1 MTKHALSGVEGVV
14 ENMPDRVY
22 HADKTTLSSSGARSI
37 LKSPALFRH
46 QQDNPGAYNPVFNL
60 GHAAHTAILSAGA
73 DVQRLEWD
81 SYRSKDAR
89 AERDSLLDAGI
100 TPLLPKEWEQV
111 ADMHLACLDHPVV
124 GPLITRT
131 DLVREAS
138 LFWQDAATGVPC
150 RARPD
155 LATADWSLLID
166 YKTTVDASPAGFAK
180 SLGNFWY
187 HCQQAWYMDAVK
199 HFTGRD
205 PAFVFIA
212 QEKNP
217 PYLVGVYVVD
227 QTAIE
232 LADAMNRKARLTWR
246 RCTETDDWPGY
257 TPEPTVVPLPVWS
270 EKTLTEEYIDNE

>member
-1 MTKHALSGVEGVV
+1 MTHLLTGVEGVV
-14 ENMPDRVY
+14 EDLSDRVY
-22 HADKTTLSSSGARSI
+22 HSDVETLSSTGARKI
-37 LKSPALFRH
+37 LRSPARFKWDLDHPSPYKRQFEI
-46 QQDNPGAYNPVFNL
+46 
-60 GHAAHTAILSAGA
+60 GHAAHTLILGTGSDIEVIDAPDWRA
-73 DVQRLEWD
+73 N
-81 SYRSKDAR
+81 DAR
-89 AERDSLLDAGI
+89 AAREQALACGK
-100 TPLLPKEWEQV
+100 TPLLAKEFEQIS
-111 ADMHLACLDHPVV
+111 ALKEAALAHEVV
-124 GPLITRT
+124 GPLLHRD
-131 DLVREAS
+131 DLVREVS
-138 LFWQDAATGVPC
+138 MFWLDGATGAAC

-212 QEKNP
+212 QEKTP

-246 RCTETDDWPGY
+246 RCTETDEWPGY
-257 TPEPTVVPLPVWS
+257 TPEPTVVPLPAWS

>member
-1 MTKHALSGVEGVV
+1 MTHLLTGVEGVV
-14 ENMPDRVY
+14 EDLPDRVY
-22 HADKTTLSSSGARSI
+22 HSDVETLSSTGARKI
-37 LKSPALFRH
+37 LRSPARFKWDLDHPSPYKRQFEI
-46 QQDNPGAYNPVFNL
+46 
-60 GHAAHTAILSAGA
+60 GHAAHTMVLSAGA
-73 DVQRLEWD
+73 AIERIDAD
-81 SYRSKDAR
+81 SYRTKDAR
-89 AERDSLLDAGI
+89 HLREEALAEGK
-100 TPLLPKEWEQV
+100 TPLLPREYDQV
-111 ADMHLACLDHPVV
+111 TDMYQACLDHPVV
-124 GPLITRT
+124 GKLIERD

-138 LFWQDAATGVPC
+138 MFWLDGATGAAC

-166 YKTTVDASPAGFAK
+166 YKTTVDASPVGFAK

-187 HCQQAWYMDAVK
+187 HCQQSWYQDAVK

-212 QEKNP
+212 QEKTP

-232 LADAMNRKARLTWR
+232 LADAMNRKARFTWKA
-246 RCTETDDWPGY
+246 CTETGNWPGY
-257 TPEPTVVPLPVWS
+257 TPEPTVVPLPYWS

>member
-1 MTKHALSGVEGVV
+1 MKHLLTGVEGVV
-14 ENMPDRVY
+14 EDLPDHVY
-22 HADKTTLSSSGARSI
+22 HSDVETLSSTGARKI
-37 LKSPALFRH
+37 LRSPALFRH
-46 QQDNPGAYNPVFNL
+46 EQDHPAAYSPTFNL
-60 GHAAHTAILSAGA
+60 GHAAHTMVLSAGA
-73 DVQRLEWD
+73 AIEQIDAD
-81 SYRSKDAR
+81 NYRTKDAR
-89 AERDSLLDAGI
+89 HLREEALAEGK
-100 TPLLPKEWEQV
+100 TPLLPREYEQV
-111 ADMHLACLDHPVV
+111 TDMYQACLDHPVV
-124 GPLITRT
+124 GKLIERD

-138 LFWQDAATGVPC
+138 MFWVDETTGAAC

-199 HFTGRD
+199 HFSGRD

-212 QEKNP
+212 QEKTP

-232 LADAMNRKARLTWR
+232 LADAMNRKARFTWKA
-246 RCTETDDWPGY
+246 CTETGKWPGY
-257 TPEPTVVPLPVWS
+257 TPEPTVVPLPYWS